1 MGLVIDTS
9 ALVDL
14 ERRGPD
20 WDITGSPLSDEPA
33 VIAAIVYAE
42 VMVGVRLADTAARAR
57 QRKARL
63 DALVSH
69 CTIVEFN
76 RAIAERWSEI
86 FAQLSQDGKVI
97 PSNDIAVAATALD
110 LGFGVLVGR
119 ADEKHFR
126 RVAGLRCVIL
136 PEATRT

>member
-9 ALVDL
+9 ALVEL
-14 ERRGPD
+14 ERRGD
-20 WDITGSPLSDEPA
+20 WDITGSPLYDEPA
-33 VIAAIVYAE
+33 VIAAIAYAE

-69 CTIVEFN
+69 CPIVEFN
-76 RAIAERWSEI
+76 RAMAERWSDV
-86 FAQLSQDGKVI
+86 FAQLSRDGKMI
-97 PSNDIAVAATALD
+97 PSNDIAVAATALELD
-110 LGFGVLVGR
+110 LGVLVGP

-126 RVAGLRCVIL
+126 RVAGLRCAVL
-136 PEATRT
+136 PEVK